1 MDGYSSDVFF
11 HGDDDSY
18 GSIDATRDE
27 AICDLGF
34 LGFWVQ
40 LNRCMGILRFWIW
53 DCKKFGNLDSR
64 KWRELKRALAI
75 HSIKFLLYI
84 PAVSDRLAKFHSPY
98 SISLIFIHLYISHRF
113 FIIKLIP

>member
-40 LNRCMGILRFWIW
+40 LNRCMGILGFWIW
-53 DCKKFGNLDSR
+53 DCKKFGNLDSG
-64 KWRELKRALAI
+64 KWRELNRA
-75 HSIKFLLYI
+75 Y
-84 PAVSDRLAKFHSPY
+84 VC
-98 SISLIFIHLYISHRF
+98 LIFTLQESEREKHF
-113 FIIKLIP
+113 GF